1 MSDESFEKNVQ
12 GEQEEQVNSENRG
25 EQENLI
31 EQQSIEAQEV
41 KKDLNDQKDQPDQK
55 IQEGQEAQYM
65 QSQTNS
71 YSQPHLQ
78 DGQSSGYEPH
88 LQNGQA
94 NGKKPNTLLD
104 ILLGLG
110 LSAAAYFIIWLTT
123 TVRMPVVFILL
134 VDFVVLVALG
144 FLSVRFLRRGHKPA
158 GATMLILISPA
169 ILGLLIFGACAALF
183 TPFY

>member
-71 YSQPHLQ
+71 YSEPNLQ
-78 DGQSSGYEPH
+78 D
-88 LQNGQA
+88 GQA

-104 ILLGLG
+104 ILLGLA
-110 LSAAAYFIIWLTT
+110 LSAAAYFVIWLTT

-158 GATMLILISPA
+158 GVTMLILISPA

-183 TPFY
+183 VPFS

>member
-71 YSQPHLQ
+71 YSEPNLQ
-78 DGQSSGYEPH
+78 DGQS
-88 LQNGQA
+88 

-104 ILLGLG
+104 ILLGLA
-110 LSAAAYFIIWLTT
+110 LSAAAYFVIWLTT
-123 TVRMPVVFILL
+123 AVRMPVVFILL

-158 GATMLILISPA
+158 GTTMIILISPA

-183 TPFY
+183 APFY

>member
-12 GEQEEQVNSENRG
+12 GEQVNSENQG

-41 KKDLNDQKDQPDQK
+41 KKDLNDQPDQK
-55 IQEGQEAQYM
+55 RQEGQEAQYM
-65 QSQTNS
+65 QNQTNS
-71 YSQPHLQ
+71 YSEPNLQ
-78 DGQSSGYEPH
+78 DGQS
-88 LQNGQA
+88 

-104 ILLGLG
+104 ILLGLA
-110 LSAAAYFIIWLTT
+110 LSAVAYFIIWLTT

-158 GATMLILISPA
+158 GATMIILISPA

-183 TPFY
+183 VPFN